1 MFDLKSGK
9 IRSYETLTRLGVQ
22 KEKIE
27 NKLAEMST
35 WSFAKAASR
44 QVLASMVIQ
53 DAWIVNFAIGLPGDE
68 ASDYLLR
75 CVSHGSICRTRL
87 HNGLQ
92 LQAWDGLGC
101 HKSLRPLDIANGTT
115 LARGIPTCGR
125 DTHGE

>member
-1 MFDLKSGK
+1 MP
-9 IRSYETLTRLGVQ
+9 R
-22 KEKIE
+22 EKIE
-27 NKLAEMST
+27 NELAEMST

-44 QVLASMVIQ
+44 QVLGSMVIQ
-53 DAWIVNFAIGLPGDE
+53 DTRIVNFVIGLPGDD

-75 CVSHGSICRTRL
+75 CVSHGSICWTRR

-92 LQAWDGLGC
+92 LQAWVGLGC